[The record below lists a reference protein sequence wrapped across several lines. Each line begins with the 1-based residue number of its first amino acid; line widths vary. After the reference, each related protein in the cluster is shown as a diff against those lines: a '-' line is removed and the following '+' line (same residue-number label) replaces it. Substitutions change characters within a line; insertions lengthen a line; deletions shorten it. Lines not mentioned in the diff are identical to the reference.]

1 MKTVPVAAAI
11 LMVAIVASQFLFPNA
26 AVQTVDLFL
35 EAVQQHEP
43 KRVASL
49 FCRDGVLLGTVSQIQ
64 RKGEDIERYFNY
76 FAKLPNI
83 HVLSKQH
90 NVSRIEPDVQINNAV
105 VTWTWDGLEKP
116 VVARMTF
123 VVKNSCIFELH
134 SSELP
139 HENEKLFHVSHK
151 Y

>member
-1 MKTVPVAAAI
+1 MKAVPVAVAVLI
-11 LMVAIVASQFLFPNA
+11 VAIVSSYYLFPNA
-26 AVQTVDLFL
+26 AVRTVDLFL
-35 EAVQQHEP
+35 EGVQQHDP

-64 RKGEDIERYFNY
+64 RKGEDIERYFDY

-83 HVLSKQH
+83 RVLSKQY
-90 NVSRIEPDVQINNAV
+90 NVSRIESDVQINNAV
-105 VTWTWDGLEKP
+105 VTWTWDGLKEP
-116 VVARMTF
+116 VIARMTF

-139 HENEKLFHVSHK
+139 SENEKLFHVSHK